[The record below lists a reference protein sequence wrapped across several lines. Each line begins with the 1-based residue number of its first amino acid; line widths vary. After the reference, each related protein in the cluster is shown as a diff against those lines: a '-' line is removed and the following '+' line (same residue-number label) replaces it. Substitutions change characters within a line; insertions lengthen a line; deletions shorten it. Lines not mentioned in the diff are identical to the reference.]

1 MNRNMLKFISPV
13 LVLALL
19 LPMVMVGLMTA
30 KPAEA

>member
-1 MNRNMLKFISPV
+1 MNRNMLKFMSP
-13 LVLALL
+13 LLILALL